1 MTFLS
6 QNCDFGK
13 EDDYVI
19 KQKLEIKCHNT
30 LISNLLFW
38 SREWVLNHI
47 FKNIHRNSK
56 DIKYH
61 VNQCFVNLGHSHK
74 FLKNPLFC
82 CFWLPFGYLNQN
94 FLLPL

>member
-1 MTFLS
+1 MLINIINKTRA
-6 QNCDFGK
+6 
-13 EDDYVI
+13 I
-19 KQKLEIKCHNT
+19 TKQSIYLIIT
-30 LISNLLFW
+30 LLTL

-82 CFWLPFGYLNQN
+82 RFWLPFGYLNQN